1 MTPREKY
8 ELGIIAKAEA
18 EQRRIQTRLDRDAAQ
33 MGWTSWDGF
42 KTNAQSVFPYLNSD
56 YLGQQRTKVLA
67 ENDYLI
73 ARQRRLVEESE
84 KEAADF
90 KAKHPHTAVTAAGI
104 FSKKQPFT
112 YVDTRD
118 AGLLAGVAAVH
129 NGWGHLGNILF
140 GEDAEI
146 PTLEQATNAGGT
158 TTPVTNAGGTTTP
171 VTNAG
176 GTTTPVTNA
185 GGTTTPVTNAG
196 GTTTPVT
203 SAKSEKSADASVD
216 SSRSHTAAS
225 TTTVA
230 AKTGNT
236 TAGTKTTGGE
246 STPVSKTA
254 AKKAATEVVKQVPV
268 STAPP
273 ALQFGALQH
282 TIPHGEFTHSTPHSN
297 VTIDPIGV
305 YGDNGGSQHA
315 AMQGLYR
322 DKNEIPSL
330 GSVLAFTALLQGK
343 KGLASF
349 GDLRKVMHD
358 ADAAHAY
365 ANQANVVDRTKFL
378 ISQGR
383 TPEEAR
389 YEALTE
395 YLLSNG
401 QGRAALGVTMPEYQ
415 KQADA
420 SAARSMDI
428 AAAVGGDYHANGGF
442 GYSPYGVDSFSIND
456 EYGGDITLR
465 GNKIT
470 RVPVHQLQ
478 QGIGGLIN
486 GGGAGSTKSADTNL
500 EYDKK
505 AWELEKYLTEAKVD
519 TAKTKAGVG
528 SSGGRSGR
536 MTPEEYAARKEA
548 DYELWLRKEM
558 QKEAMKKG
566 AGAGGN
572 TTGIDL
578 GVPY

>member
-1 MTPREKY
+1 MTPQERVKY
-8 ELGIIAKAEA
+8 YGQEMD
-18 EQRRIQTRLDRDAAQ
+18 RRQVLLDNNAAQ
-33 MGWTSWDGF
+33 VGWLSWDGLPHKLKSLIPVLDSEYSGYF
-42 KTNAQSVFPYLNSD
+42 
-56 YLGQQRTKVLA
+56 QQQYSA
-67 ENDYLI
+67 ENDILLAEDAKAY
-73 ARQRRLVEESE
+73 AQAVA
-84 KEAADF
+84 KADAYNAANPG
-90 KAKHPHTAVTAAGI
+90 ANLTADAVMANDRPFRMKPTSSWSDMASNHIRDNLNSLFGNTAAEP
-104 FSKKQPFT
+104 Q
-112 YVDTRD
+112 
-118 AGLLAGVAAVH
+118 
-129 NGWGHLGNILF
+129 
-140 GEDAEI
+140 AEH
-146 PTLEQATNAGGT
+146 PDNAPST
-158 TTPVTNAGGTTTP
+158 TTPVVKSVAQLATSVVP
-171 VTNAG
+171 QVTGKPSTAR
-176 GTTTPVTNA
+176 PA
-185 GGTTTPVTNAG
+185 
-196 GTTTPVT
+196 
-203 SAKSEKSADASVD
+203 KSADELVD
-216 SSRSHTAAS
+216 PNYIS
-225 TTTVA
+225 TGALTTDVA
-230 AKTGNT
+230 AKTGS
-236 TAGTKTTGGE
+236 KTTGAKTTGAK

-478 QGIGGLIN
+478 QGIGGLIK